1 MPYIAIA
8 ILTEFAGVQ
17 SENSAD
23 WTTYRFADLIPS
35 KKVRIERV
43 AGPRVTD
50 GGEENVHTI
59 SVSRSEWLG
68 NPTTRVIST
77 VHMNEIGDELQYHCV
92 IVDVVE
98 DQLVRSY
105 MGGIFMPRGCILFP
119 SVPTSGRA
127 IILLGCGDAYIYT
140 ALLNG
145 EQRVPFAAP
154 ARIINTS
161 SWANA
166 WVLGQAHINAQGA
179 MVVAAIADK
188 MYIMRYD

>member
-1 MPYIAIA
+1 M
-8 ILTEFAGVQ
+8 
-17 SENSAD
+17 
-23 WTTYRFADLIPS
+23 IPS
-35 KKVRIERV
+35 KKVRIQQV
-43 AGPRVTD
+43 AGPQATD
-50 GGEENVHTI
+50 GGEENEHTI

-77 VHMNEIGDELQYHCV
+77 LHMNEIDDELQYHCV
-92 IVDVVE
+92 IFDVVE

-105 MGGIFMPRGCILFP
+105 MGGMIMPRGCILFP

-127 IILLGCGDAYIYT
+127 VILVGYEDAYLYM
-140 ALLNG
+140 ALFNG
-145 EQRVPFAAP
+145 EKRDAYAAL
-154 ARIINTS
+154 ARNMNTS

-166 WVLGQAHINAQGA
+166 WILGQAHIDAQGA